1 MGTSMILASLL
12 QWIVNQFPG
21 SEGQFFLSL
30 IVGIGFILCEW
41 VLWRLS
47 QVAKRDY
54 PLRLV
59 NVGLLVASLI
69 LIGMSSSLYVVIWE
83 QTHQAVKGVKEL
95 GAIRRIGF
103 QFALTLGVCASAY
116 VSAGM
121 VDRVIDR
128 LLQQTEE
135 ITRHQGKVVSRLSI
149 MAVYVVGL
157 FAILS
162 VWKVNL
168 QGLFVGAGLLGAV
181 IGLAANETLGSLLA
195 GFQLMFSRPFE
206 IGDWVQ
212 IDEHEGIV
220 TDITIFTT
228 RIETFEGKYI
238 MLPNDVVSSS
248 TIINIGR
255 KGRLRLGVEVGVD
268 YKVDPDHAMAV
279 AKDTMKGIDEILA
292 VPSPDVVVKQFGDS
306 AILFELRFWIEK
318 PSSRKKWR
326 SVTAVVRAVKLA
338 YDREGIKIPYPQQ
351 EVSAREETGGF
362 RIVDSDS
369 TVTIPEQD

>member
-1 MGTSMILASLL
+1 MILVSLL
-12 QWIVNQFPG
+12 QWIINQFPG

-47 QVAKRDY
+47 RVAKRDY
-54 PLRLV
+54 PFRLV
-59 NVGLLVASLI
+59 NVSLLIASLI
-69 LIGMSSSLYVVIWE
+69 LIGVSSSLYVVIWE
-83 QTHQAVKGVKEL
+83 QIHQAKESVKAL
-95 GAIRRIGF
+95 GAARRTGF
-103 QFALTLGVCASAY
+103 QIVLTLGVCAAAY

-121 VDRVIDR
+121 VDRVVDR

-149 MAVYVVGL
+149 IGVYVVGL
-157 FAILS
+157 LALLS
-162 VWKVNL
+162 VWKINL
-168 QGLFVGAGLLGAV
+168 QGLFVGAGLLGAA
-181 IGLAANETLGSLLA
+181 IGFAANETLGSLLA

-255 KGRLRLGVEVGVD
+255 KGRLRLGVEVGID
-268 YKVDPDHAMAV
+268 YEADPDHAMDV
-279 AKDTMKGIDEILA
+279 AKEAMKGVDDILT
-292 VPSPDVVVKQFGDS
+292 VPSPDVVLKQLGDS
-306 AILFELRFWIEK
+306 AVLLELRFWIEK
-318 PSSRKKWR
+318 PSSRRKWR
-326 SVTAVVRAVKLA
+326 AVTAVVRAVKLA

-362 RIVDSDS
+362 RVVDGESA
-369 TVTIPEQD
+369 VTIPEQD

>member
-1 MGTSMILASLL
+1 MILTSLL

-41 VLWRLS
+41 ILWRLS
-47 QVAKRDY
+47 RVAKREY
-54 PLRLV
+54 PSRLV
-59 NVGLLVASLI
+59 NVGLLVTSLI
-69 LIGMSSSLYVVIWE
+69 LIGMSGSLYVVIWE
-83 QTHQAVKGVKEL
+83 QTNQAVKGVKAL
-95 GAIRRIGF
+95 SAVRRTGF
-103 QFALTLGVCASAY
+103 QIVLTLGVWTAAY

-149 MAVYVVGL
+149 IGVYVVGL
-157 FAILS
+157 LALLS
-162 VWKVNL
+162 VWKINL

-248 TIINIGR
+248 TIVNIGR

-268 YKVDPDHAMAV
+268 YETDPDHAMAV
-279 AKDTMKGIDEILA
+279 AKEAMKGIDEILA
-292 VPSPDVVVKQFGDS
+292 VPSPDVVLKQFGDS
-306 AILFELRFWIEK
+306 SVLLELRFWIEK

-326 SVTAVVRAVKLA
+326 AVTAVVRAVKLA

-351 EVSAREETGGF
+351 EVLAREEAGGF
-362 RIVDSDS
+362 RVVDGQS
-369 TVTIPEQD
+369 TITIPEQD

>member
-1 MGTSMILASLL
+1 MILVSLL
-12 QWIVNQFPG
+12 QWVVNQFPG
-21 SEGQFFLSL
+21 TEGKYFLSL

-47 QVAKRDY
+47 RVAKRDY
-54 PLRLV
+54 PFRLV
-59 NVGLLVASLI
+59 NVGLLIASLI
-69 LIGMSSSLYVVIWE
+69 LIGVSSSLYVVIWE
-83 QTHQAVKGVKEL
+83 QTNQARESVKAL
-95 GAIRRIGF
+95 GAVRRTGF
-103 QFALTLGVCASAY
+103 QIALTLGVCAAAY

-121 VDRVIDR
+121 VDRVVDR

-149 MAVYVVGL
+149 IGVYVVGL
-157 FAILS
+157 LALLS
-162 VWKVNL
+162 VWKINL
-168 QGLFVGAGLLGAV
+168 QGLFVGAGLLGAA

-268 YKVDPDHAMAV
+268 YEADPDHAMAI
-279 AKDTMKGIDEILA
+279 AKEAMKGVDDILT
-292 VPSPDVVVKQFGDS
+292 VPSPDVVLKQLGDS
-306 AILFELRFWIEK
+306 AVLLELRFWIEK
-318 PSSRKKWR
+318 PSSRRKWR
-326 SVTAVVRAVKLA
+326 AVTAVVRAVKLA

-351 EVSAREETGGF
+351 EVSARKEAGGF
-362 RIVDSDS
+362 RVADSQS
-369 TVTIPEQD
+369 TVTIPDQD